1 MLLNVILMDAT
12 LFYVQ
17 RREEFVLRNFEL
29 GMPGKTDFF

>member
-1 MLLNVILMDAT
+1 MDAT

-29 GMPGKTDFF
+29 EMPGKTDFF